1 VVGCRIGCRVVV
13 LERRTDKEGTGRATG
28 KVGAYDC
35 RMKKC
40 ASTSCWGLNLSVSNK
55 VYLLKYKDHVFPLF
69 ENTTLTQSERDA
81 LPAEGIKFDEEA
93 RKLRDPGRA
102 LSGKIFMGGE
112 YWHVG
117 QMLAEGLEVL
127 DRKRKGELRE
137 KKRRK
142 KAEDAERLDRG
153 EGLVKGKRVKNMNNL
168 TVAMK
173 KAAIRG
179 MMYRGKV
186 LSNERKWNN
195 DRTDA
200 VWSSEIRTSGMSGK
214 DTFTW
219 RKVSIKRVC
228 ECTCEDYKKMMERQ
242 SQAFIWC
249 KHIYAIMQKV
259 LKINPNDSLMK
270 QIALNKEELTTIFNR
285 TADLT
290 SLN

>member
-1 VVGCRIGCRVVV
+1 LARVVGCRIACRVVV
-13 LERRTDKEGTGRATG
+13 SERRTDNEGTGRATG
-28 KVGAYDC
+28 KVEAYDC

-40 ASTSCWGLNLSVSNK
+40 ASTSCWGLNLSVSDK
-55 VYLLKYKDHVFPLF
+55 VFLPKYKDHVFPLF

-81 LPAEGIKFDEEA
+81 LTAEGIKFDEEA

-102 LSGKIFMGGE
+102 LSGKVFVGGE
-112 YWHVG
+112 YRHVG
-117 QMLAEGLEVL
+117 QMPAEGLKIL

-153 EGLVKGKRVKNMNNL
+153 EGLVKGKRVKNRNNL

-173 KAAIRG
+173 KAAVRG

-195 DRTDA
+195 DGTDA
-200 VWSSEIRTSGMSGK
+200 VWSFEIRTSGTSGK
-214 DTFTW
+214 DTFTR

-228 ECTCEDYKKMMERQ
+228 ECTCED
-242 SQAFIWC
+242 
-249 KHIYAIMQKV
+249 
-259 LKINPNDSLMK
+259 
-270 QIALNKEELTTIFNR
+270 
-285 TADLT
+285 
-290 SLN
+290 

>member
-1 VVGCRIGCRVVV
+1 MVGCRIDCRVVV
-13 LERRTDKEGTGRATG
+13 SERRTDKEGTGRATG
-28 KVGAYDC
+28 KVEAYDC

-40 ASTSCWGLNLSVSNK
+40 ASTSCWGLNLSVSDK
-55 VYLLKYKDHVFPLF
+55 VSLPKYKDHVFPLF

-81 LPAEGIKFDEEA
+81 LTAEGIKFDEEA

-102 LSGKIFMGGE
+102 LSGKVFVGGE
-112 YWHVG
+112 YRHVG
-117 QMLAEGLEVL
+117 QMPAEGLEVL

-153 EGLVKGKRVKNMNNL
+153 EGLVKGKRVKNRNNL

-173 KAAIRG
+173 KAAVRG

-195 DRTDA
+195 DGTDA
-200 VWSSEIRTSGMSGK
+200 VWSFEIRTSGMSGK
-214 DTFTW
+214 DTFTR

-228 ECTCEDYKKMMERQ
+228 ECTCEDYEKMMGRQ
-242 SQAFIWC
+242 SQAFVWC

-259 LKINPNDSLMK
+259 LKFNPNDSLMK

-285 TADLT
+285 TPDLT
-290 SLN
+290 GLN